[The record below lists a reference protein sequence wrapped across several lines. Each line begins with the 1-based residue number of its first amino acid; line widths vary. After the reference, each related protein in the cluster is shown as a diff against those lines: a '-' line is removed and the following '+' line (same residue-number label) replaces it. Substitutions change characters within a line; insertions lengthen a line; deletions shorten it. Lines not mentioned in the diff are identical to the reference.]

1 MDCLTID
8 LLIKPPLIR
17 LNRIPVKTIGYL
29 ITAFAVAYVAFTL
42 HGQWQRIVQQKP
54 PLPIVAIVAIGGS
67 IYSLAFIL
75 MGYAWH
81 HMLGRLDAQSSFVK
95 AYWVFSR
102 SQIGKYLPGNI
113 LHYAGRQLLGKMCGL
128 SQDLL
133 IAVSTSEIFF
143 QVLAAATIA
152 CVGAA
157 LIPIAPEYRLILV
170 IGTTLLLMFLGAILY
185 LPRLVEA
192 VVAHVPRLEFLSRLK
207 PIGQVRFYLVP
218 LFIYGLHLA
227 LVGAFIGYLTYR
239 LGTADFKLT
248 IVIHYTVI
256 YTIAWTLGFVTPGA
270 PGGIG
275 VREALLTAQMSPLV
289 GASNAVLIALCLRL
303 AAITGDVVLFLTS
316 FLVARPRKHP

>member
-1 MDCLTID
+1 
-8 LLIKPPLIR
+8 
-17 LNRIPVKTIGYL
+17 
-29 ITAFAVAYVAFTL
+29 
-42 HGQWQRIVQQKP
+42 
-54 PLPIVAIVAIGGS
+54 
-67 IYSLAFIL
+67 
-75 MGYAWH
+75 
-81 HMLGRLDAQSSFVK
+81 MLGRLDPQCPFVT

-113 LHYAGRQLLGKMCGL
+113 LHYAGRQVLGKMCGF

-133 IAVSTSEIFF
+133 MAVSTSEIFF

-170 IGTTLLLMFLGAILY
+170 IGATLLLIFLGIILY
-185 LPRLVEA
+185 LPRLVEV
-192 VVAHVPRLEFLSRLK
+192 VVAHIPRLAFLLRLK

-218 LFIYGLHLA
+218 IFIYGLHLV
-227 LVGAFIGYLTYR
+227 LVGAFIGYLAYR
-239 LGTADFKLT
+239 LGAADFKLT
-248 IVIHYTVI
+248 GIIHYTVL

-289 GASNAVLIALCLRL
+289 GSSNAVLMALCLRL
-303 AAITGDVVLFLTS
+303 AAITGDIVLFLTS
-316 FLVARPRKHP
+316 FLAARARRNL